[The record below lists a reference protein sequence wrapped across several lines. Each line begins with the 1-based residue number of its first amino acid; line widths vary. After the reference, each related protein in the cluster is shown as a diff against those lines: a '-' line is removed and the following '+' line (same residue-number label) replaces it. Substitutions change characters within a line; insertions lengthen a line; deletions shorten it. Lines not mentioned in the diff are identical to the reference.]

1 MKNQLITTLAS
12 IAGIGVLLLAGIA
25 TGTASNGAPAQAPT
39 AGLIDSI
46 ESQAPGA
53 SAEADALRP
62 KPKRRARPSLSMPY
76 FSFAQSLRPSG

>member
-1 MKNQLITTLAS
+1 MKDQMITTLVS
-12 IAGIGVLLLAGIA
+12 IASIGVLLLAGIA
-25 TGTASNGAPAQAPT
+25 AGTASGGASAQAPR

-46 ESQAPGA
+46 EHKALNA

-76 FSFAQSLRPSG
+76 FSFAQSLRPRG